1 MHRTPAP
8 ARALFA
14 LALTLTWAAS
24 TPARA
29 EPAGV
34 QRATLANGLRVVLA
48 PDSMASGVDVAV
60 GHPAGARFERD
71 GQSGITH
78 LTERLA
84 FRGSAHV
91 RDGEHRARVIREGG
105 TLNTSGTADQLF
117 FWQTVPPEALAITLA
132 MEADRMAGLAPT
144 AAAFEEEKREA
155 ALDGAR
161 AERAPVARGLAR
173 LWAEAFAGHPYAR
186 PASGL
191 ESDLRRLTLADVQRW
206 RRERFAAGSA
216 VLTVTGRFE
225 REATLAR
232 IRDLFEKL
240 PRGTRQP
247 APAVRPLASGTRR
260 AEETLD
266 APVRVMF
273 TGYRAP
279 GSGEADAPALEL
291 LAQLLGSG
299 EGSRL
304 MRVLGEDW
312 PLALAAQAGLDAR
325 RDASLF
331 WVLVAVR
338 DEAAPATAEHVLQ
351 EELGR
356 IAKEGVS
363 EEEFSRVQRQA
374 ETRMLFASQGVRAR
388 AQALGEAELLLGD
401 ATLSSRRLA
410 AIRSLTAADV
420 QKATERLV
428 EPGPA
433 AIVWSRPA
441 AQGGER

>member
-14 LALTLTWAAS
+14 LALTLVSAS
-24 TPARA
+24 SIPAHS
-29 EPAGV
+29 EPSGV
-34 QRATLANGLRVVLA
+34 QRVTLANGLRVVLA
-48 PDSMASGVDVAV
+48 PDPMAAGVDVAV
-60 GHPAGARFERD
+60 GYPAGARYERE
-71 GQSGITH
+71 GQAGITH
-78 LTERLA
+78 LTERLS

-105 TLNTSGTADQLF
+105 TANTSAAADHLF
-117 FWQTVPPEALAITLA
+117 LWQTVPPEALAITLA
-132 MEADRMAGLAPT
+132 MEADRMAGLTPT

-155 ALDGAR
+155 VLDGAR

-173 LWAEAFAGHPYAR
+173 LWSEAYAGHPYGR

-206 RRERFAAGSA
+206 RKERFAVGSA

-225 REATLAR
+225 PEATLAR
-232 IRDLFEKL
+232 IRELFEKL
-240 PRGTRQP
+240 PRGAQP
-247 APAVRPLASGTRR
+247 ATPAARPLASGTRR

-273 TGYRAP
+273 VGYRAP
-279 GSGEADAPALEL
+279 GSGDADAPALDL

-299 EGSRL
+299 EGSQL
-304 MRVLGEDW
+304 MQVLGQDW
-312 PLALAAQAGLDAR
+312 PLALAAQAGLDSR

-338 DEAAPATAEHVLQ
+338 DEAAAATVEHVLQ
-351 EELGR
+351 DEMGR
-356 IAKEGVS
+356 IAREGVS
-363 EEEFSRVQRQA
+363 EEEFVRVQRQA
-374 ETRMLFASQGVRAR
+374 ETRLLFGSQGVRAR
-388 AQALGEAELLLGD
+388 AQSLGEGELLAGEV
-401 ATLSSRRLA
+401 TLASRRLS
-410 AIRSLTAADV
+410 AIRSMTAAEV
-420 QKATERLV
+420 QKAAQRLV